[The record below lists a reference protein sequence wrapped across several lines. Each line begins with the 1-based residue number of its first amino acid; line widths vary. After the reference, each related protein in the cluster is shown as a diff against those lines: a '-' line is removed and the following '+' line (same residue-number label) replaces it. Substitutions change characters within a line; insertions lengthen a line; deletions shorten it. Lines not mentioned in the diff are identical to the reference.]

1 MRKLTQFI
9 VSIFLITFLINTT
22 YGFPVMVN
30 NNSNAQPGNITQ
42 FGQANRV
49 LLNTT
54 QSDQD
59 IRLLQHLIEV
69 DAVQFQSENKSYVR
83 ETLIF
88 KNAGTQNFSGSL
100 RTWVPDGA
108 EIIKRNDTGEIAKN
122 EMTTGTT
129 TDYLP
134 IIQNGNVVSWHDD
147 IETNSLASFYII
159 EYLVTAKPE
168 VTLNK
173 TLAYTKM
180 LTYPTLI
187 NYQYVPSQDMPP
199 LVLIITKPNGSSV
212 NLTDENGN
220 DISPSD
226 VTEQGNTVT
235 NRFYEPRFKELNI
248 EISKQSITQV
258 VSKPVITPAQLAG
271 YVIIGLLILLALSYP
286 VIRKRSEKLQ
296 ALEGKIKSSL
306 KREKAQESEEEAALE
321 TVEKTI
327 EGEAVE
333 EDTGLEG
340 KTRDELLSLKNE
352 ILSKLGEL
360 DKDYE
365 SGNLLDEEYEELRK
379 PYQEKIQRITGRI
392 KRSG

>member
-1 MRKLTQFI
+1 MRKLTQIIVFI
-9 VSIFLITFLINTT
+9 ILIAFLTGTA
-22 YGFPVMVN
+22 YGFPWMAG
-30 NNSNAQPGNITQ
+30 NNSTAQTGNITQ
-42 FGQANRV
+42 SGQANKV

-69 DAVQFQSENKSYVR
+69 DTVQSQSENKSYVQ

-88 KNAGTQNFSGSL
+88 KNVGTQNFSGYL

-108 EIIKRNDTGEIAKN
+108 EITGEIAKN

-134 IIQNGNVVSWHDD
+134 IVQNGNVVSWHDD

-159 EYLVTAKPE
+159 KYSVTAKPE
-168 VTLNK
+168 VALNK

-180 LTYPTLI
+180 FTYSTLI
-187 NYQYVPSQDMPP
+187 NYQYVPSQDIPP
-199 LVLIITKPNGSSV
+199 IVLIITKPNDSSV

-226 VTEQGNTVT
+226 VSEEGNKVT
-235 NRFYEPRFKELNI
+235 NRFNSPQFKELNI
-248 EISKQSITQV
+248 EISKPLINQE
-258 VSKPVITPAQLAG
+258 VSNPLITPAQLAV
-271 YVIIGLLILLALSYP
+271 YVIIGLLVLLALSYP
-286 VIRKRSEKLQ
+286 VIRKRSERLQ
-296 ALEGKIKSSL
+296 SLERKIRDSL
-306 KREKAQESEEEAALE
+306 RREEPEETEKEAAPE
-321 TVEKTI
+321 TAETA
-327 EGEAVE
+327 EETGEAVE
-333 EDTGLEG
+333 EDTELEG

-352 ILSKLGEL
+352 MLSKLDKL
-360 DKDYE
+360 DKEYK

-379 PYQEKIQRITGRI
+379 PYREKIQRITRRI
-392 KRSG
+392 EQLE